1 MNKVQLTYLLA
12 LLGYAGVAASIL
24 VWNLGF
30 RPAGEIPLYVVL
42 AFLLL
47 PLAFPLVGLVKG
59 KPYTH
64 AWSTFMAIYYFVVG
78 IWISGGEDTRWYG
91 TAVGLFSVA
100 WFVGAMF
107 YTRAKARELR
117 NASR

>member
-1 MNKVQLTYLLA
+1 MTKVRLTYTLA
-12 LLGYAGVAASIL
+12 LLGYFGVVITIL
-24 VWNLGF
+24 VWNLGL

-42 AFLLL
+42 AFLLI
-47 PLAFPLVGLVKG
+47 PLAFPLAGLVRG

-91 TAVGLFSVA
+91 TAIGLCSVL
-100 WFVGAMF
+100 WFLGSMF
-107 YTRAKARELR
+107 YTRAKARALR
-117 NASR
+117 SAGS